1 MARKYWLVKSEPAKY
16 SWDHFVADGSTYWDG
31 VRNPQARNNLQKM
44 GVGDLVLY
52 YHSQEGKEVVG
63 VARVTRT
70 AYADPTTDDGR
81 WVVVDLAP
89 ACPLARP
96 VTLEQIKAEPALSG
110 MPLIRQSR
118 LSVMPLRA
126 PEFRR
131 VLKLGATPV
140 PREPGRAPIPG

>member
-16 SWDHFVADGSTYWDG
+16 SWDHLVGDGSTYWDG

-44 GVGDLVLY
+44 GVDDLVLY
-52 YHSQEGKEVVG
+52 YHSQDGKEVVG
-63 VARVTRT
+63 VSRVTRT
-70 AYADPTTDDGR
+70 AYSDPTTEDER

-89 ACPLARP
+89 VCRLAQP
-96 VTLEQIKAEPALSG
+96 VTLAQIKADPALAE

-118 LSVMPLRA
+118 LSVMPVRA

-131 VLKLGATPV
+131 VLKLGGTRLP
-140 PREPGRAPIPG
+140 

>member
-16 SWDHFVADGSTYWDG
+16 SWDHLVGDGSTYWDG

-44 GVGDLVLY
+44 GVDDLVLY
-52 YHSQEGKEVVG
+52 YHSQDGKEVVG
-63 VARVTRT
+63 VSRVTRT
-70 AYADPTTDDGR
+70 AYPDPTTEDER

-89 ACPLARP
+89 VCPLAQP
-96 VTLEQIKAEPALSG
+96 VTLAQIKADPALAE

-118 LSVMPLRA
+118 LSVMPVRA

-131 VLKLGATPV
+131 VLKLGGTRLP
-140 PREPGRAPIPG
+140 

>member
-16 SWDHFVADGSTYWDG
+16 SWDHLVGDGSTYWDG

-44 GVGDLVLY
+44 GVDDLVLY
-52 YHSQEGKEVVG
+52 YHSQDGKEVVG
-63 VARVTRT
+63 VSRVTRT
-70 AYADPTTDDGR
+70 AYPDPTTEDER

-89 ACPLARP
+89 VCPLARP
-96 VTLEQIKAEPALSG
+96 VTLAQIKADPALAE

-118 LSVMPLRA
+118 LSVMRVRA

-131 VLKLGATPV
+131 VLKLGGTRLP
-140 PREPGRAPIPG
+140 

>member
-16 SWDHFVADGSTYWDG
+16 SWDHLVGDGSTYWDG

-44 GVGDLVLY
+44 GVDDLVLY
-52 YHSQEGKEVVG
+52 YHSQDGKKVVG
-63 VARVTRT
+63 VSRVTRT
-70 AYADPTTDDGR
+70 AYPDPTTEDER

-89 ACPLARP
+89 VCPLARP
-96 VTLEQIKAEPALSG
+96 VTLAQIKADPALAE

-118 LSVMPLRA
+118 LSVMPVRA

-131 VLKLGATPV
+131 VLKLGETRLP
-140 PREPGRAPIPG
+140 